1 MGTFID
7 LVGHAVGAATQQTAV
22 QVGEKQR
29 EDKTMSKEIRF
40 LSQAEVRASAPNT
53 LAGYAAVFNSPSG
66 DLGGFTERIRPGTF
80 ARAIRTGQDVC
91 CLFNHD
97 SAKILGRTTSGTL
110 QLLEDSVGLS
120 FECRLTDG
128 PTAKDVYAAV
138 QRGDVSGCSF
148 AFQAVRDRWVSP
160 SERELLDVDLYDVSP
175 VVYPAYPATS
185 ISARSL
191 WPDGIPTEVRS
202 HMTGGGAITSC
213 FRLALSDAQRLRILA
228 EKLEREGYLP
238 ARRWNGN

>member
-1 MGTFID
+1 MK
-7 LVGHAVGAATQQTAV
+7 
-22 QVGEKQR
+22 EQR
-29 EDKTMSKEIRF
+29 YLGSAEI
-40 LSQAEVRASAPNT
+40 RASAPNT
-53 LAGYAAVFNSPSG
+53 LVGYSAVFNCPSG
-66 DLGGFTERIRPGTF
+66 DLGGFTETIRPGCF

-110 QLLEDSVGLS
+110 QLREDSVGLN
-120 FECRLTDG
+120 FECRLADG

-138 QRGDVSGCSF
+138 QRGDISGCSF
-148 AFQAVRDRWVSP
+148 AFQAVQDRWVTP
-160 SERELLDVDLYDVSP
+160 TERELIDVDLFDVSP

-185 ISARSL
+185 ISARAL
-191 WPDGIPTEVRS
+191 WPDGIPPEIRS
-202 HMTGGGAITSC
+202 HMTGGTITSC

-238 ARRWNGN
+238 PRTWNAR